1 MGYIPKNINGPT
13 ELSGMVVCVFFF
25 FSFCLRMFTYTYL
38 HKSVKEEI
46 ILLYMYLV

>member
-1 MGYIPKNINGPT
+1 MGYIPKNINGPA
-13 ELSGMVVCVFFF
+13 ELFGMVV

-46 ILLYMYLV
+46 ILL